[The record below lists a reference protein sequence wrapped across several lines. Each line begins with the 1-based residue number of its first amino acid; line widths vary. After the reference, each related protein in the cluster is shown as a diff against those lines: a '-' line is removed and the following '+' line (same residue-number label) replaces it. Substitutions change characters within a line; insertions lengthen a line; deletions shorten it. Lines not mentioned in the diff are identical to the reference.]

1 MDTVRIGLI
10 GAGVIGAAHS
20 AVLQQVGRALGARVQ
35 LVAIAD
41 PAAERRA
48 LFADLYG
55 YHQRFADADELLR
68 DGEIDTVFICTP
80 TRFHAELVRAAASR
94 GLHVF
99 CEKPLAM
106 DVPEATE
113 MVAAVERAGVQS
125 QIGLVL
131 RFSAVYSVMRSLL
144 HDPRAGRPLA
154 VIFRDDQCFPIR
166 GVHDSA
172 WRADRTL
179 TAGGTLIEHG
189 VHDLDLLTWFFG
201 PVQRLRAWEQNRAGH
216 PGIEDYMAVELDFA
230 GGVRAQLVNVWHNMI
245 QRLSNRR
252 LEIFCD
258 RAFIASDADMSGEV
272 TYQFADGP
280 EARLSEDE
288 VLRRFIAMQA
298 DVPAAL
304 RSCYGI
310 SYLVQDLA
318 FVEALLAGRPAAPSM
333 RAGLEAQRLA
343 AAAYHAARTGEEV
356 DVATFRPEGVSSPS
370 LPGDCRGS
378 DFC

>member
-1 MDTVRIGLI
+1 MDFVRIGLI

-20 AVLQQVGRALGARVQ
+20 AVLQQISRALGAKVQ
-35 LVAIAD
+35 LVAVAD
-41 PAAERRA
+41 PAAERRT

-55 YHQRFADADELLR
+55 YQQLYADAHELVSR
-68 DGEIDTVFICTP
+68 AAIDTVFICTP
-80 TRFHAELVRAAASR
+80 TRFHAELVHAAAGR

-106 DVPEATE
+106 DYPEAAE

-131 RFSAVYSVMRSLL
+131 RFSAVYSVMRALV

-154 VIFRDDQCFPIR
+154 GIFRDDQCFPIR
-166 GVHDSA
+166 GLHDSG

-201 PVQRLRAWEQNRAGH
+201 PVRRLRAWEQNRAGH
-216 PGIEDYMAVELDFA
+216 PGIEDYMAVELEFVA
-230 GGVRAQLVNVWHNMI
+230 GVRAQLVNVWHNMI
-245 QRLSNRR
+245 QRPSNRR

-258 RAFIASDADMSGEV
+258 SAFIASDADMSGDV
-272 TYQFADGP
+272 TYQFGDGP
-280 EARLSEDE
+280 EQRMLEDE
-288 VLRRFIAMQA
+288 VLRRFVALQSG
-298 DVPAAL
+298 VPEEL

-318 FVEALLAGRPAAPSM
+318 FMEALLAGRPAAPSM
-333 RAGLEAQRLA
+333 RVGLEAQRLA

-356 DVATFRPEGVSSPS
+356 EVEERSEQS
-370 LPGDCRGS
+370 
-378 DFC
+378 

>member
-1 MDTVRIGLI
+1 MDAVRIGLI

-20 AVLQQVGRALGARVQ
+20 AVLQQIGRALGAKVQ
-35 LVAIAD
+35 LIAVAD

-55 YHQRFADADELLR
+55 YQQLFADAHDLLTR
-68 DGEIDTVFICTP
+68 AEINTAFICTP
-80 TRFHAELVRAAASR
+80 TRFHAELVHAAAAR

-106 DVPEATE
+106 NYPEAAQ
-113 MVAAVERAGVQS
+113 MVNAIERAGVQS

-131 RFSAVYSVMRSLL
+131 RFSAVYTVMCALL
-144 HDPRAGRPLA
+144 HDPRAGQPLA
-154 VIFRDDQCFPIR
+154 VVFRDDQCFPIR

-172 WRADRTL
+172 WRADHTL

-201 PVQRLRAWEQNRAGH
+201 PAQRLRAWEQNRSGY
-216 PGIEDYMAVELDFA
+216 PGIEDYMAIELEFA
-230 GGVRAQLVNVWHNMI
+230 AGVRAQLINVWHNMI
-245 QRLSNRR
+245 QRPSNRR

-258 RAFIASDADMSGEV
+258 TAFIASEADMSGEII
-272 TYQFADGP
+272 YQFGDGP
-280 EARLSEDE
+280 ETCLPEDE
-288 VLRRFIAMQA
+288 VLQRFVATHA
-298 DVPAAL
+298 DVPDAL

-318 FVEALLAGRPAAPSM
+318 FVEALLAGRIAAPSI
-333 RAGLEAQRLA
+333 RVGLEAQRLA
-343 AAAYHAARTGEEV
+343 AAVYHAARTGEEV
-356 DVATFRPEGVSSPS
+356 EVENFVPEGIS
-370 LPGDCRGS
+370 G
-378 DFC
+378 F

>member
-1 MDTVRIGLI
+1 MDSVRIGLI

-20 AVLQQVGRALGARVQ
+20 AVLQQIGRALHGRVE
-35 LVAIAD
+35 LVAAAD
-41 PAAERRA
+41 PLAARRS

-55 YHQRFADADELLR
+55 YQHLFADGHQMLAQA
-68 DGEIDTVFICTP
+68 EINAVFVCTP
-80 TRFHAELVRAAASR
+80 TRAHAELVHAAAAR

-106 DVPEATE
+106 NHREG
-113 MVAAVERAGVQS
+113 VAMIDAVERAGVRS

-131 RFSAVYSVMRSLL
+131 RFSAVYTVMRSLL
-144 HDPRAGRPLA
+144 QDPRAGRPVA

-172 WRADRTL
+172 WRADRAQ

-201 PVQRLRAWEQNRAGH
+201 PVARLRAWEHNRAGH
-216 PGIEDYMAVELDFA
+216 PGVEDYMAAELQFTS
-230 GGVRAQLVNVWHNMI
+230 GLRAQLVNVWHDMV
-245 QRLSNRR
+245 QRPSNRR

-258 RAFIASDADMSGEV
+258 TAFVASEADMSGEV
-272 TYQFADGP
+272 VYQFGDGP
-280 EARLSEDE
+280 ESRLSEAE
-288 VLRRFIAMQA
+288 VQQRFL
-298 DVPAAL
+298 AL
-304 RSCYGI
+304 RPQMPEALRDCCGV

-318 FVEALLAGRPAAPSM
+318 FVEALLADRAPAPAM
-333 RAGLEAQRLA
+333 RIGLEAQRLA

-356 DVATFRPEGVSSPS
+356 DVSTFAVDRQPS
-370 LPGDCRGS
+370 TV
-378 DFC
+378 